1 MKQNL
6 LDKGSGLALN
16 AVTAELLSV
25 SDRLERE
32 RQMDDFGKK
41 PKTNPLALFA
51 KLSLG
56 GENPG
61 KRKGIKGGKFKPRP
75 RRAESTC
82 HTCSE
87 KGHWSLDCP
96 KRGKGKERNKLGSS
110 AHVAVESPR
119 SHEIGK
125 ILMVLSSCSETG
137 HVDMAYTIGTVNGIL
152 LDCTA
157 TSHMF
162 LDHHLFIFYRP
173 CHESPLQEFD

>member
-6 LDKGSGLALN
+6 LDKGSGLTLN
-16 AVTAELLSV
+16 AVTAEFLSV
-25 SDRLERE
+25 SDHLERE

-75 RRAESTC
+75 RWAESTC
-82 HTCSE
+82 HTCSKKE
-87 KGHWSLDCP
+87 HWSPDCP
-96 KRGKGKERNKLGSS
+96 KRGEGKECNKPGGS

-125 ILMVLSSCSETG
+125 MLMALSSCSKTG
-137 HVDMAYTIGTVNGIL
+137 HVDVAYTIGTVDGIL
-152 LDCTA
+152 LSISLLVVVTRSLLPA
-157 TSHMF
+157 
-162 LDHHLFIFYRP
+162 LDQLP
-173 CHESPLQEFD
+173 SQ